1 VLDLTD
7 IRQDM
12 MYLEAL
18 SDGLER
24 VLMVHGSGKEVIT
37 MYS

>member
-1 VLDLTD
+1 
-7 IRQDM
+7 M

-24 VLMVHGSGKEVIT
+24 VLMVHGGGQEVIT
-37 MYS
+37 MYE

>member
-1 VLDLTD
+1 
-7 IRQDM
+7 M
-12 MYLEAL
+12 MYLEVL
-18 SDGLER
+18 SDGLDR

>member
-1 VLDLTD
+1 
-7 IRQDM
+7 M

-18 SDGLER
+18 SEGLER

-37 MYS
+37 MYSW